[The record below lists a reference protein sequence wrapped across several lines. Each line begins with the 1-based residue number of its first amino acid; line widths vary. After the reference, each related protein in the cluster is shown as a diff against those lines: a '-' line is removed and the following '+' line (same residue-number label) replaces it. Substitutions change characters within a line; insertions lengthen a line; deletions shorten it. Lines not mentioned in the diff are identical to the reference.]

1 MKLKFKTQSYQTK
14 AVESVIDCFTGQPYV
29 DGISFRVNNLEKNR
43 IIPEE
48 DGFKNHEIQIPD
60 HIILGNVKNVQK
72 KQNLN
77 QSTSLN
83 KNTNCI
89 NLDIEMETGTGKT
102 YCYIKTIFE
111 LNLKYGWSKFIII
124 VPSIAIREGVFK
136 SLEITK
142 DHFAETYTK
151 KSKFFIYNSKRL
163 HDIESFSSDAGIN
176 IMIINIQAFNARK
189 ADNLRINFKLD
200 DFQSRK
206 PIDVINSN
214 NPILILDE
222 PQKMAQATLEA
233 LPKFNPLMI
242 LRYSATHRT
251 HHNLIHRLDAVDA
264 YNQKLVKKIEVL
276 GIESNG
282 SKGNNS
288 YLYLENIDISKNQPI
303 ARLEFE
309 IKLSSG
315 DIRKKVRKISVGDNL
330 FKLSNNLE
338 QYKDRYTVTQVDKVK
353 DTIEFSNGL
362 IISAGSTMGDVTEND
377 IRRIQIRETIKI
389 HFEKERRLFNQKI
402 KVLSLFF
409 IDEVKK
415 YRDYEQE
422 DERGIYAKI
431 FEEEYK
437 ELLKEII
444 EDSNYDDVN
453 YISYIKGIKPF
464 DTHNGYF
471 SIDRKSKKLIDPTI
485 DRGTGESK
493 DVDAYD
499 IILKDKEQ
507 LLSFEEDTRFIF
519 SHSALREGWDNPNV
533 FVLCMLKNSS
543 NEILRRQEVGR
554 GLRLCVT
561 QSGERVDNL
570 NIVHE
575 VNQLTVIANES
586 YKSFVN
592 GLQSEIVETLSS
604 RPKQASKAFFTGKI
618 IKSKDGECTI
628 SEAMAAQIYRYLVK
642 NDYITI
648 SDEISELYFQSKEK
662 YNLEP
667 LPEELKDYSDGIF
680 ILIDSLFSDESL
692 PKINNVR
699 TLKTNSLNNNFKK
712 TEFIELWNRI
722 NRKAVYKVNFDSKEL
737 IEKCIK
743 TLNEQLNVKS
753 LFYQI
758 EIGEQ
763 IETINSDQIR
773 DGEIFKNT
781 STNITNNSN
790 SFSSVNYDLIGKI
803 SDETCLTRLTIA
815 KILNQVAK
823 DTFAKY
829 KQNPENFIFEVS
841 RIINEQKSATIIE
854 KLEYNSLD
862 ESYDISI
869 FAANQS
875 VSNFEQ
881 ISLNLKKHIYDHIVT
896 ESDIEKTFVKELDNS
911 DEVIVYAKLP
921 KGFFIPTPIGDY
933 NPDWAISFKEGS
945 ARHIYFVAETKGSM
959 STMSLRQSEA
969 LKINCAKRFFDEI
982 NSQNKNHKIKYDV
995 IDNYSNLMSLVAN
1008 Q

>member
-1 MKLKFKTQSYQTK
+1 MKLKFKSQSYQTK

-29 DGISFRVNNLEKNR
+29 DGISFINNNLEKNK

-48 DGFKNHEIQIPD
+48 DGFKNHEIEIPD
-60 HIILGNVKNVQK
+60 HIILGNIKNVQK

-111 LNLKYGWSKFIII
+111 LNLRYGWSKFIII

-136 SLEITK
+136 SLQITK

-163 HDIESFSSDAGIN
+163 HDIENFSSDAGIN

-189 ADNLRINFKLD
+189 ADNLRINYKLD

-206 PIDVINSN
+206 PIDVIKSN

-242 LRYSATHRT
+242 LRYSATHKIQ
-251 HHNLIHRLDAVDA
+251 HNLIHRLDAVDA

-282 SKGNNS
+282 SKGSNS
-288 YLYLENIDISKNQPI
+288 YLYLESIDISKSQPI

-315 DIRKKVRKISVGDNL
+315 DIRKKVRKILVGDNL
-330 FKLSNNLE
+330 FNLSNKLE
-338 QYKDRYTVTQVDKVK
+338 QYKDRYIVTQIDKVK

-362 IISAGSTMGDVTEND
+362 TILAGSTIGDVTEND
-377 IRRIQIRETIKI
+377 IRRIQIRETIKT

-422 DERGIYAKI
+422 DEKGIYAKI
-431 FEEEYK
+431 FEEEYD

-444 EDSNYDDVN
+444 EDSNYDDKN
-453 YISYIKGIKPF
+453 YISYIKSIKPF

-471 SIDRKSKKLIDPTI
+471 SIDKKSKKFIDPSI

-499 IILKDKEQ
+499 IILKDKER
-507 LLSFEEDTRFIF
+507 LLSFEENTRFIF

-561 QSGERVDNL
+561 QTGERVDNL

-618 IKSKDGECTI
+618 IQIKDGDFTL

-648 SDEISELYFQSKEK
+648 SDEISELYYQSKEK
-662 YNLEP
+662 YNLAP
-667 LPEELKDYSDGIF
+667 LPDELKEYSEGIF
-680 ILIDSLFSDESL
+680 LLIDSLFSDESL
-692 PKINNVR
+692 PKINNAR
-699 TLKTNSLNNNFKK
+699 NIQTNSLNKNFEK

-737 IEKCIK
+737 IEKCINA
-743 TLNEQLNVKS
+743 LNEQLKVKS

-763 IETINSDQIR
+763 IETINTDKIR
-773 DGEIFKNT
+773 DGEIFKST
-781 STNITNNSN
+781 SSTITSNSN
-790 SFSSVNYDLIGKI
+790 NLSRIDYDLIGKI
-803 SDETCLTRLTIA
+803 SDETYLTRSTVA
-815 KILNQVAK
+815 KILNQITK

-829 KQNPENFIFEVS
+829 RQNPENFIFEVS

-854 KLEYNSLD
+854 KLEYSSLD

-869 FAANQS
+869 FTANQS

-881 ISLNLKKHIYDHIVT
+881 ISQNLKKHIYNYVVT
-896 ESDIEKTFVKELDNS
+896 DSNVEKNFVEELDKS
-911 DEVIVYAKLP
+911 DEVVVYAKLP
-921 KGFFIPTPIGDY
+921 RGFLIPTPIGDY

-945 ARHIYFVAETKGSM
+945 VKHIYFVAETKGNM
-959 STMSLRQSEA
+959 SSMSLRQSEK
-969 LKINCAKRFFDEI
+969 LKINCAQKFFNEI
-982 NSQNKNHKIKYDV
+982 NSQNKHHKIKYNVVDS
-995 IDNYSNLMSLVAN
+995 YSNLIDLVVN